1 MKIGI
6 DLGTTRSA
14 VAILEADS
22 AELLPN
28 QFGDRLTPS
37 VVYYDPDGD
46 TKVGKNAVDKRVA
59 DPDRVVENAKRH
71 MGDDHEF
78 DIDGVNPTPV
88 NVSAEVLREMRSIA
102 EDHVDDIDGV
112 EITVPAYFT
121 VDQKADTREAAEKAG
136 FDEIDLLHEPT
147 AAAIS
152 YGYDRDK
159 QETLFVYDFGGGT
172 LDISIIDVDGNDFK
186 TLATAGDN
194 DLGGHDFTEE
204 ISNLLAEEIK
214 QQDGVDPL
222 ENGDTREN
230 LRTVSEDAKKN
241 LSGDTKVEISAPLM
255 GIVDGTNVGIQSRV
269 MKRDEFENE
278 VSDLLNDAMAPVDE
292 ALDKARL
299 DVDDIDRVLLVGGSS
314 YIPAVQNRLEDKFGF
329 APDKIS
335 DPDWAVAQGAALVAS
350 QDLDSTAEYACPV
363 CGEEFVRIMKFRSH
377 LKEHDEDGVD
387 EETYACPVDGC
398 DETFDTDG
406 ERDNHVAA
414 EHDIEAGGGITK
426 DKILGQSL
434 GTDIKGGRMD
444 ILLPHDTV
452 LSEGGAKATERYR
465 PVSDTA
471 TEMTIQVYQGEN
483 TADISENTQLADWK
497 ISGIPKDFDNPIV
510 EVRFDIDKD
519 GVLSVDAE
527 LVNVNDEIDKDELG
541 QIDVQGGR
549 SVDDADDGSEKRA
562 AGDD

>member
-46 TKVGKNAVDKRVA
+46 IKVGKSAVDKRVA

-71 MGDDHEF
+71 MGDDHTF
-78 DIDGVNPTPV
+78 DIDGVDPTPID
-88 NVSAEVLREMRSIA
+88 VSAEILREMRSIA

-121 VDQKADTREAAEKAG
+121 VDQKADTREAAEQAG
-136 FDEIDLLHEPT
+136 FDEINLLHEPT

-152 YGYDRDK
+152 YGYNRDK

-172 LDISIIDVDGNDFK
+172 LDISVIDVDGNDFK

-194 DLGGHDFTEE
+194 DLGGHDFTDA

-214 QQDGVDPL
+214 QQDGVDPF
-222 ENGDTREN
+222 ENADTREN
-230 LRTVSEDAKKN
+230 LRTVAEDAKKN

-255 GIVDGTNVGIQSRV
+255 GIIDGTNVGIQSRV
-269 MKRDEFENE
+269 MKREEFENE
-278 VSDLLNDAMAPVDE
+278 VSDLLDDAMAPVDE

-335 DPDWAVAQGAALVAS
+335 DPDWAVAQGAALLAS
-350 QDLDSTAEYACPV
+350 QDRDSTAEYECPV
-363 CGEEFVRIMKFRSH
+363 CGEDFVRIMKFRSH
-377 LKEHDEDGVD
+377 LKEHDEDGGD
-387 EETYACPVDGC
+387 EETSACPVDGC
-398 DETFDTDG
+398 DKTFDTDG
-406 ERDNHVAA
+406 ARDKHVAA
-414 EHDIEAGGGITK
+414 EHDIKPTNIGK
-426 DKILGQSL
+426 NKILGQSL

-444 ILLPHDTV
+444 ILLPHDTG
-452 LSEGGAKATERYR
+452 LSEGGATATERYR
-465 PVSDTA
+465 PVSDKA

-510 EVRFDIDKD
+510 EVTFDIDED
-519 GVLSVDAE
+519 SVLSVDAE
-527 LVNVNDEIDKDELG
+527 LVNVDDEIDKDELG
-541 QIDVQGGR
+541 QIDVEGGR
-549 SVDDADDGSEKRA
+549 TVNSADGGSEKRA